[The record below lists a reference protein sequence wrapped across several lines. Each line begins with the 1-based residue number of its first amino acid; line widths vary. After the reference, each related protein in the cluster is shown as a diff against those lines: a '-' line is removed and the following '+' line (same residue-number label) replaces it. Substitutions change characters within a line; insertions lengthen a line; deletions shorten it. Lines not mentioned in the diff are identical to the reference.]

1 MRQIHT
7 SENQRAC
14 DVSTL
19 ELLQNLGYV
28 RQSIAQ
34 VEHIYLLLE
43 HSYAKLIK
51 IMNTD
56 FAWEIHDR
64 LIDEYFTMCI
74 ALNSTK

>member
-28 RQSIAQ
+28 RQSIAHRQ
-34 VEHIYLLLE
+34 
-43 HSYAKLIK
+43 
-51 IMNTD
+51 NTSI
-56 FAWEIHDR
+56 F
-64 LIDEYFTMCI
+64 Y
-74 ALNSTK
+74 